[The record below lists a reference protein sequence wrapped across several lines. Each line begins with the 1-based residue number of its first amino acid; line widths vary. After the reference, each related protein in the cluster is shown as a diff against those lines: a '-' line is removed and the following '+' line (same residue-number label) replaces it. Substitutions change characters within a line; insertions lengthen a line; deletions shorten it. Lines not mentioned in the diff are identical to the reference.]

1 MECEFEKKVSKLHEK
16 GNYEKIIELSGS
28 AESDEAQRLSWF
40 WPTFNDLQWI
50 RNLLDNFK
58 CKGIVSVG
66 CGTGLLEWIIQQYLN
81 CDVIGIEVDKL
92 WWQSK
97 YSPSFYLNKI
107 IFTSKK
113 SPVNIS
119 AEYAV
124 LFCYF
129 NNSEAFKSYLTDYPG
144 HLVVVIGP
152 EKGKNRHTDPRPF
165 DKKFSKMGWKLHTS
179 KKLDNGID
187 CITAYFCSSVAKN
200 RRSKDLGLKT
210 KIEDDPDREVSVK
223 FPRGIVLTI
232 IVIYGIFRNP
242 VRTNDDDDDDDDD
255 DE

>member
-1 MECEFEKKVSKLHEK
+1 MECEFEKKVSKLHEE

-28 AESDEAQRLSWF
+28 AECDEAQRLMWV

-50 RNLLDNFK
+50 RDLLDNFK
-58 CKGIVSVG
+58 YKKIVSVG

-81 CDVIGIEVDKL
+81 CDVIGIEIDKS

-119 AEYAV
+119 ADYAV

-129 NNSEAFKSYLTDYPG
+129 NNSEAFKSYLTDYSG

-152 EKGKNRHTDPRPF
+152 EEGKNRHTDPRPF
-165 DKKFSKMGWKLHTS
+165 DKKFSKMGWKLHAS

-187 CITAYFCSSVAKN
+187 CIAAYQNLLGSNGFFAQNSSQ
-200 RRSKDLGLKT
+200 
-210 KIEDDPDREVSVK
+210 
-223 FPRGIVLTI
+223 
-232 IVIYGIFRNP
+232 
-242 VRTNDDDDDDDDD
+242 
-255 DE
+255 